1 MNQLQAFIYF
11 LKRMDFV
18 MLEEILTDETSYCGT
33 TKALFL
39 EKLQD
44 IFTWNLFLENET
56 LPVQWSKSN
65 TNCLQFFCWKPN
77 DYENAF
83 LINSTKDGS
92 IISFINK
99 RPHFG
104 FHNSFFRIYEDEEIG
119 FVKSTEFIML
129 QNQCKNAIEEMTE
142 VLYTTDLIL
151 NWVNQYLSIYDE
163 IKDEDDE
170 CIYKNIKY
178 VEEFFELWQSKS
190 YEKDLIL
197 EYKDAELAVLEYNE
211 IEIID
216 WLDKYHNLYYCVLM
230 PSNSLADFVCDIEYK
245 YKLGNREY
253 QSKELYYV
261 EKFTDLYFTSN
272 HK

>member
-1 MNQLQAFIYF
+1 MNQLQAFVYF
-11 LKRMDFV
+11 LKLMDIV
-18 MLEEILTDETSYCGT
+18 MLDEILTDDISYCGT

-44 IFTWNLFLENET
+44 IFVWNLFLENET
-56 LPVQWSKSN
+56 LPVQWSDTNSN
-65 TNCLQFFCWKPN
+65 HLQFFCWQSN
-77 DYENAF
+77 EYENI
-83 LINSTKDGS
+83 LLVTSKESGE

-104 FHNSFFRIYEDEEIG
+104 HHNSALRIYDDEEIG
-119 FVKSTEFIML
+119 FVKSAEFIML

-142 VLYTTDLIL
+142 VLYTTELIL
-151 NWVNQYLSIYDE
+151 NWVNKYELLYLE

-170 CIYKNIKY
+170 CRYKNIKY

-197 EYKDAELAVLEYNE
+197 NYKDAEKAVLEYNAND
-211 IEIID
+211 IID
-216 WLDKYHNLYYCVLM
+216 WLNKYHNLYFCVLM
-230 PSNSLADFVCDIEYK
+230 PSNSLADFLCDKEYRFK
-245 YKLGNREY
+245 QGNRQY
-253 QSKELYYV
+253 KSKELFYV

-272 HK
+272 QE

>member
-1 MNQLQAFIYF
+1 MPTRAVQGLQQDLIQDFRYSFNTFIQYIHYDLVF
-11 LKRMDFV
+11 
-18 MLEEILTDETSYCGT
+18 
-33 TKALFL
+33 
-39 EKLQD
+39 
-44 IFTWNLFLENET
+44 
-56 LPVQWSKSN
+56 
-65 TNCLQFFCWKPN
+65 PN
-77 DYENAF
+77 DNMKFMISGTYILKVYEDNDPDNLVLTRRFMVYSKKVPVGANVRRPALMELRDTHQELDAVADISKMA
-83 LINSTKDGS
+83 LINAPSAT
-92 IISFINK
+92 
-99 RPHFG
+99 R
-104 FHNSFFRIYEDEEIG
+104 
-119 FVKSTEFIML
+119 FIML

>member
-1 MNQLQAFIYF
+1 
-11 LKRMDFV
+11 MDIV
-18 MLEEILTDETSYCGT
+18 MLDEILTDNISYCGT
-33 TKALFL
+33 KKALFL

-56 LPVQWSKSN
+56 LPVQWSESN

-119 FVKSTEFIML
+119 FVKSAEFIIL
-129 QNQCKNAIEEMTE
+129 QNKCKNAIEEMTE

-151 NWVNQYLSIYDE
+151 NWVNQYLSLYNE
-163 IKDEDDE
+163 INDEDDE

-190 YEKDLIL
+190 MQKESIIN
-197 EYKDAELAVLEYNE
+197 YKKAELAVLEYDQLE
-211 IEIID
+211 LQD
-216 WLDKYHNLYYCVLM
+216 WLEKYYYFYCCEQCPRNSNAIFLCDKEYWFKEGKY
-230 PSNSLADFVCDIEYK
+230 EYK
-245 YKLGNREY
+245 
-253 QSKELYYV
+253 SKELYFT
-261 EKFTDLYFTSN
+261 EKFFDLYANSECI
-272 HK
+272 